1 MQLSLQKSLYQPV
14 YTIKKKETENDVCG
28 NARLRCTGV
37 MGAGGSGL
45 AGNFGGGETQHCNA
59 VTCCAS
65 AAVPGTAAQGRKSGC
80 EGGVH
85 RARAGWAQ
93 SHCRAYT
100 ALPGLPHPA
109 APPQAGNSSEDNHGG
124 GTAGIL
130 SWEHSQRFCGQPW
143 AVSVRQGMLYR
154 NKPRL

>member
-80 EGGVH
+80 EGLCTEPGLAELRVTAEH
-85 RARAGWAQ
+85 TQLCLAFPTLQPLLRQG
-93 SHCRAYT
+93 T
-100 ALPGLPHPA
+100 ALRTITEVAQPGSFPENTHK
-109 APPQAGNSSEDNHGG
+109 GFV
-124 GTAGIL
+124 
-130 SWEHSQRFCGQPW
+130 WQP
-143 AVSVRQGMLYR
+143 
-154 NKPRL
+154 